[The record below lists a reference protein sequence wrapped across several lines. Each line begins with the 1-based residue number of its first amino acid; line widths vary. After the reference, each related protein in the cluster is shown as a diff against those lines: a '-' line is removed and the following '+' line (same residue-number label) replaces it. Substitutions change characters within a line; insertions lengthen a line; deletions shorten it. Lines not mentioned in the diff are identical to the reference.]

1 MGAGPVEVVV
11 DDTVETEDEDEEL
24 LDFVEVDDGWLSVGE
39 LVVIGLAGDVEL
51 TLVLPGPGM
60 H

>member
-1 MGAGPVEVVV
+1 VGAGPVEVVV
-11 DDTVETEDEDEEL
+11 DDTVETEDEEEEV

-51 TLVLPGPGM
+51 TLVLPGM